1 MSKLEEI
8 SSDATLE
15 ELQDLLPEL
24 SIAELRKL
32 KDSVESNIVF
42 LEHGTKVDGK
52 LNTDITELRQLK
64 VAIVNEIAHKQS
76 GAK

>member
-15 ELQDLLPEL
+15 DLQNMLPEL
-24 SIAELRKL
+24 TVAELRKL
-32 KDSVESNIVF
+32 RENVETNIAIA
-42 LEHGTKVDGK
+42 ESRKNPQVD
-52 LNTDITELRQLK
+52 LTELRQLK